1 MHEYATVDPVS
12 RWGWRWLLVQKKER
26 KPQNNTE
33 QKRVLYM
40 PIERTSTNLAETLER
55 SVDCDV
61 VGLQGHSLMHVC
73 TLKAEAWPACHRS
86 PKQRLAAAPHA
97 IAL

>member
-1 MHEYATVDPVS
+1 MGLEMAPSSKKREETPKQYRTKTGPVYAD
-12 RWGWRWLLVQKKER
+12 RAHQHH
-26 KPQNNTE
+26 
-33 QKRVLYM
+33 
-40 PIERTSTNLAETLER
+40 LAETLER

-73 TLKAEAWPACHRS
+73 TLKAQAWPACHRS